1 MNSSTASPSLHA
13 RGGTASAVDIGSAPG
28 KIGPNAILQVQDV
41 LTNTLGNA
49 QMRSIMHQAGLS
61 HYLDAAPSSMVDEQ
75 DVVRLHQAVRTT
87 LPHAPALA
95 ILSKAGTQTGQYILA
110 HRIPKPVQA
119 LLRWMPAHL
128 ASRVL
133 LRAIAQHAWTFAG
146 SGAFTYTI
154 GPSTHLKLTACP
166 GCSQV
171 YAPDEACVY
180 YTATLEKL
188 FAALVHP
195 KSKVTEALPA
205 SADANGHRSA
215 RTMRLSW
222 QSTQPTSLS

>member
-1 MNSSTASPSLHA
+1 MNSSAASPSLDA
-13 RGGTASAVDIGSAPG
+13 VGETASTVDITSGPG

-41 LTNTLGNA
+41 LTNTVGNA
-49 QMRSIMHQAGLS
+49 QMHSIMHQAGLG
-61 HYLDAAPSSMVDEQ
+61 HYLGVAPSSMVDEQ
-75 DVVRLHQAVRTT
+75 DVVRLHQAVRTA
-87 LPHAPALA
+87 LPPTQALG

-119 LLRWMPAHL
+119 LLTWMPARL

-146 SGAFTYTI
+146 SGAFTYSI

-166 GCSQV
+166 GCSYV

-195 KSKVTEALPA
+195 NSKITEALPA
-205 SADANGHRSA
+205 SADGSV

-222 QSTQPTSLS
+222 RSPQPTSSS